1 MAKYTTEIRTI
12 VASGKN
18 IFSDYPIFDEKYRP
32 ILEQKIIDHYY
43 FREIGFETYAQFK
56 HFLKDKMNRI
66 MPYYNQL
73 YGSEHLITK
82 DDYMINLNTK
92 EKHTRTISNDN
103 TGESKTV
110 SSGSNKSTSE
120 GSGTNHS
127 EGTGRNKFSDTPQA
141 MLDGKDY
148 ATNLTDT
155 EDESNQTSTS
165 QGSAT
170 STDSAI
176 GEFTNS
182 GQSKTTEEYI
192 TEMSGGGGM
201 RYNADILMEW
211 RKSFLNIDQQIIDEL
226 TDLFMNIY

>member
-12 VASGKN
+12 VASGIN

-43 FREIGFETYAQFK
+43 FREIGLETVGQFR

-92 EKHTRTISNDN
+92 EKHTRTVANEN
-103 TGESKTV
+103 TGEST
-110 SSGSNKSTSE
+110 SESTGTNTSTSE
-120 GSGTNHS
+120 GTAHS
-127 EGTGRNKFSDTPQA
+127 EGTGRNIFSDTPQA
-141 MLDGKDY
+141 KLAGGDY

-155 EDESNQTSTS
+155 EDYSDQTST
-165 QGSAT
+165 GKAD
-170 STDSAI
+170 STDTAK
-176 GEFTNS
+176 GEFTNF
-182 GQSKTTEEYI
+182 GTSKTTEEYI
-192 TEMSGGGGM
+192 TEMTGGGGM

-211 RKSFLNIDQQIIDEL
+211 RKSFLNIDQRIIDEL
-226 TDLFMNIY
+226 NDLFMNIY